1 MRTAL
6 FSIKLRI
13 DSFFYDQR
21 KHYDKEE
28 ANAIGTE
35 YVRAELLPVADT
47 AKVQMLLLMN
57 LLPGE

>member
-6 FSIKLRI
+6 FSIKRRI

-21 KHYDKEE
+21 KNYDKEA